1 MKELSIEEKAKAYDK
16 VIERAKKLHGETG
29 FDYVKITLETILPE
43 LAESEDES
51 IRKHIVTFLME
62 CDKMGDAPSEVA
74 EWLAWLE
81 KHKDYVSPQMVAD
94 AYLRG
99 CNDTENKLL
108 KQFDKC

>member
-16 VIERAKKLHGETG
+16 VIERAKKLHDETG

-43 LAESEDES
+43 LAESEDER
-51 IRKHIVTFLME
+51 IRKEIALFIKME
-62 CDKMGDAPSEVA
+62 VEDETVGNK
-74 EWLAWLE
+74 WLAWLE

-99 CNDTENKLL
+99 CNDTENKLF
-108 KQFDKC
+108 KRFNRCCTD